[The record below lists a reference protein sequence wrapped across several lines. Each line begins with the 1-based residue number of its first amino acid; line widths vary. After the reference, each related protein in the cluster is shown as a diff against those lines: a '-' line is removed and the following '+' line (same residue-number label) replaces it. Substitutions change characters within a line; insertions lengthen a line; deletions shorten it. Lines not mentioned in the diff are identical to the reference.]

1 MIPGDPM
8 STLPHHHRLII
19 IGSGSAGLSAA
30 IYAARAG
37 LKPLVISGDME
48 GGENPGAGG
57 QLTTTFD
64 VENYPGYSRGVWD
77 ALQSYHANLADGFLK
92 ADQGK
97 GRILEGRWLMREMT
111 HQAEEAGA
119 EVLSGYVK
127 QVDFTTVP
135 KRIDVADGPSLSAD
149 AVILAT
155 GAQAMWLGL
164 PSEGKFK
171 GGGVSACATCDGK
184 RFEGQH
190 VLVVGGGNTAVEEA
204 LYLASLDIKVTLAHR
219 RDTLRA
225 EQTLQNRLF
234 AHPRVTVLFDHVVQ
248 EVLGVE
254 NAHGNPE
261 VTGARLAHVVTG
273 DEKDLSLEG
282 VFVAIGHKPASGFLK
297 RKVRLNKYGY
307 VWVRKG
313 GPQTSVPGVF
323 AAGDICDFVYRQ
335 AVTAAGMGC
344 MAALD
349 AQRYLAGH

>member
-1 MIPGDPM
+1 M
-8 STLPHHHRLII
+8 STSPHHHRLVI

-37 LKPLVISGDME
+37 LKPLVISGDWE

-77 ALQSYHANLADGFLK
+77 ALQSYHANLADAALK
-92 ADQGK
+92 ADRGT

-119 EVLSGYVK
+119 AVLRGYVK
-127 QVDFTTVP
+127 QVDFTTGP
-135 KRIDVADGPSLSAD
+135 KRIDVADGPSLTAD
-149 AVILAT
+149 AVIVAT

-171 GGGVSACATCDGK
+171 GGGVSACATCDGT
-184 RFEGQH
+184 RFEGQR

-204 LYLASLDIKVTLAHR
+204 LYLASLDGIKVTLVHR

-234 AHPRVTVLFDHVVQ
+234 AHPKVTVLFDHVVQ

-254 NAHGNPE
+254 HAQRAPE
-261 VTGARLAHVVTG
+261 VTGVRLAHVVTG
-273 DEKDLSLEG
+273 DETDLSLEG

-297 RKVRLNKYGY
+297 RKVRLNKNGY

-313 GPQTSVPGVF
+313 GTQTSVPGVF

-349 AQRYLAGH
+349 AQRYLASGGG